1 MKIIQSARLM
11 QSLSLKARNK
21 GKSIGFVP
29 TMGALHKGHLSLI
42 RRSRKDNDITVVSIF
57 VNPAQFGPKEDLS
70 RYPRPKKA
78 DISLCKKEGVDYVFY
93 PQSRNMYPKGF
104 CTYVEVEGLS
114 DKLCGKSR
122 PGHFRGVA
130 TVVMKLLNIVNPH
143 VAYFGQKDAQ
153 QTVIIKRM
161 VEDLNIPVIIKIMP
175 TVRETDGLAL
185 SSRNVYLNAQ
195 ERLDAVI
202 LINALKL
209 AGRLIIKDRINDP
222 DLVIKKMRDLIS
234 RKPFVKIEYI
244 SIVNYNNLETLKIIN
259 GICLIAACLRIGRT
273 RLIDNIVVSCEKG
286 YNG

>member
-1 MKIIQSARLM
+1 MRIIQSPGLM
-11 QSLSLKARNK
+11 HSVILNDRRN
-21 GKSIGFVP
+21 GKTIGFVP
-29 TMGALHKGHLSLI
+29 TMGALHKGHISLI
-42 RRSRKDNDITVVSIF
+42 RRSCKDNDITVVSIF

-104 CTYVEVEGLS
+104 CTYVDVEGLS

-130 TVVMKLLNIVNPH
+130 TVVMKLFNIVNPH

-161 VEDLNIPVIIKIMP
+161 VEDLNIPVIIKVMP

-185 SSRNVYLNAQ
+185 SSRNAYLNAQ
-195 ERLDAVI
+195 ERLDAVV
-202 LINALKL
+202 LRKALKL
-209 AGRLIIKDRINDP
+209 ARKLIIEDRIKDP
-222 DLVIKKMRDLIS
+222 GLIIRKMRDLIS
-234 RKPFVKIEYI
+234 SEPLVKIEYI
-244 SIVNYNNLETLKIIN
+244 SIVNSDNLETLKTIN
-259 GICLIAACLRIGRT
+259 GICLIASCVSVGKT
-273 RLIDNIVVSCEKG
+273 RLIDNIVVNCA
-286 YNG
+286 NRI